1 LLFAGGKGEWG
12 SEARKCSANL
22 ADTERNER
30 QAFKR
35 QQFSAAKS
43 EMAYHNHFM
52 LNSLGVNPKSAMPS
66 FPLSFPFRAEET
78 ADRDMQ
84 LDGSAEARQVG
95 ESTSVSAMD
104 ATGIKGAERASG
116 RQWVVARTTV
126 RLLSSSTDWSRRLP
140 AGALSKSSE
149 IKPNPRNTTQLD
161 ESDQVIPYVRRPII
175 ESAGEPRNKVIFDH

>member
-1 LLFAGGKGEWG
+1 
-12 SEARKCSANL
+12 
-22 ADTERNER
+22 
-30 QAFKR
+30 
-35 QQFSAAKS
+35 
-43 EMAYHNHFM
+43 MAYHNHFM

-116 RQWVVARTTV
+116 RQCGGRKDDGQALTV
-126 RLLSSSTDWSRRLP
+126 EHRLVEAASRR
-140 AGALSKSSE
+140 SIE
-149 IKPNPRNTTQLD
+149 QIKR
-161 ESDQVIPYVRRPII
+161 DQTKLQEYDSWMNLTR
-175 ESAGEPRNKVIFDH
+175 